1 MQLLN
6 CLKVLLNEDTGG
18 LKGPPEAMQISRLM
32 AKFSKKIVSKSLY
45 VFILKESTPHL
56 LNIFM
61 DAGGWNLIYNWLK
74 DAVETDNIVL
84 IQDLLTIFH
93 IVPVTMERLKANGG
107 PKLVKK
113 LSKTHID
120 TEVKSLA
127 QQLVEKWLK
136 VVKTEQWHSMMSDK
150 ESLTKHETLDNLK
163 SETGGH
169 LILNVPK
176 IDSGVSSEPMSE
188 TSDCKTKI
196 DKSKNKCENEKVKD
210 KTKKDKINLNI
221 KTELDKNK
229 EKPKLEKVKDDSDD
243 AKEKKRRIK
252 DKNGNPFLRIIGE
265 MTDEKCDED
274 KQIENDNSNSTKHS
288 SRRKQNLKNLSSG
301 EKIIKLKLSNDS
313 KKSSDSNSSSDLKKE
328 TRPLPPPA
336 PKPKLPESKTILEKK
351 NYSIHVEKK
360 DYVGEKKPTV
370 KTFKSK
376 FRSTG
381 LEEQAPPPPHPKSKV
396 QSKKST
402 KTLSPLPSS
411 KAEKRSL
418 SPPSDSQSEKKL
430 KSSSSDIKKLP
441 PKIKESGL
449 FMDAMLNVLNSAP
462 KVTKKRKPKPD
473 VVKKNSPPP
482 AIPLSPVKSDLP
494 SPSRSPVHSPST
506 LDLDSLVLSEP
517 LTSANESPSF
527 SESITPSDYVPLST
541 ENNTSDDVIPDPEPE
556 LNVEPIVEKPPQLK
570 FYRDTLLDSTN
581 ESLNTDEPEEKVQA
595 KSPIDESTTNNC
607 NDKKSGMRSVLVYVR
622 NKSSKKSVSWKQ
634 ESDLVKVS
642 YFEHD
647 ETERVNVTKNF
658 KAMEMHERDIERQ
671 NFIAVRKLNAAD
683 NMESKTPWRYLD
695 NSLLVDIPEEPGKE
709 KIEPGSGSQEKKKQ
723 TLREQ
728 SVLQAIYFT
737 RNMIP
742 DSPEEPD
749 QMEIMVPYSEPLNI
763 PLEDMS
769 GDTAPIY
776 NYVNISW
783 PESKGDQPPVVEFP
797 IGMNNMMSMPNMMI
811 PQPQFQPQVFGGN
824 QMNWGMPPENMM
836 GMGPPANNMYIPPN
850 QMMMNNQMFM
860 GDQMQQQ
867 PQPLSLQQQPPPPL
881 QQQQQH
887 QQQQQQQ
894 QHQNHPPPVQEDQ
907 WMGPPGP
914 PMQHD
919 HHWGQQQPPP
929 NNGPPHFER
938 GGGGGGRGHTR
949 WDNPRGGNYDSYRGK
964 MNRNNQRGNRGGPY
978 NRRGGHPGNGR
989 VGGRLCKYYAKQ
1001 GFCKTTNCAFLH
1013 SKC

>member
-1 MQLLN
+1 
-6 CLKVLLNEDTGG
+6 
-18 LKGPPEAMQISRLM
+18 
-32 AKFSKKIVSKSLY
+32 
-45 VFILKESTPHL
+45 
-56 LNIFM
+56 M

-74 DAVETDNIVL
+74 DAVETDNIIL

-150 ESLTKHETLDNLK
+150 ESLTKHDTSDNLK
-163 SETGGH
+163 SEAGGN
-169 LILNVPK
+169 LIASVPI
-176 IDSGVSSEPMSE
+176 IDTGVSTDSINDST
-188 TSDCKTKI
+188 TSDSKTKI
-196 DKSKNKCENEKVKD
+196 DKPKNKCENEKVKD
-210 KTKKDKINLNI
+210 KTKKEKNILNI
-221 KTELDKNK
+221 KVDLDKNK
-229 EKPKLEKVKDDSDD
+229 EKPKPEKEKVKDDSDD
-243 AKEKKRRIK
+243 IKEKKRRIK
-252 DKNGNPFLRIIGE
+252 EKNGNPFLRIIGE
-265 MTDEKCDED
+265 MTDEKSDED
-274 KQIENDNSNSTKHS
+274 KQIENDTSNLTKHT
-288 SRRKQNLKNLSSG
+288 SRRKQNLKNISSG
-301 EKIIKLKLSNDS
+301 ERFVKLKLSNDS
-313 KKSSDSNSSSDLKKE
+313 KKSSDPNSSSDIKKE
-328 TRPLPPPA
+328 SRPLPPPVS
-336 PKPKLPESKTILEKK
+336 KPKLPESKTILEKK

-360 DYVGEKKPTV
+360 EYVGEKKPTV

-381 LEEQAPPPPHPKSKV
+381 LEEQAPPPPHPKSKT

-402 KTLSPLPSS
+402 KSLSPLPLS
-411 KAEKRSL
+411 KPEKRSL
-418 SPPSDSQSEKKL
+418 SPPSDSLSEKKL
-430 KSSSSDIKKLP
+430 KSSPSDTKKLP

-462 KVTKKRKPKPD
+462 KVTKKPKRKPKPD
-473 VVKKNSPPP
+473 VIKKDQDSPPSS
-482 AIPLSPVKSDLP
+482 IPLSPVKPDLS
-494 SPSRSPVHSPST
+494 SPPRSPVHSPST
-506 LDLDSLVLSEP
+506 LDLDSLVLP
-517 LTSANESPSF
+517 QPMTNADESLSF
-527 SESITPSDYVPLST
+527 SESVTPSDYVPLSA
-541 ENNTSDDVIPDPEPE
+541 ENTASHDVIPDPEPE

-581 ESLNTDEPEEKVQA
+581 ESLNTDEPEEKIQV

-607 NDKKSGMRSVLVYVR
+607 NDNKSGMRSVLVYVR

-634 ESDLVKVS
+634 ENDLVKVS

-658 KAMEMHERDIERQ
+658 KAMEMHERDVERQ

-695 NSLLVDIPEEPGKE
+695 DSLLVDLPEELGKE
-709 KIEPGSGSQEKKKQ
+709 KLEHGSGSQEKKKQ

-737 RNMIP
+737 RNMVP

-749 QMEIMVPYSEPLNI
+749 QMEIVPYSEPLNI

-776 NYVNISW
+776 NYVSISW
-783 PESKGDQPPVVEFP
+783 PESKGDQPPIVEFP
-797 IGMNNMMSMPNMMI
+797 IGMNNIMPMPNMMI
-811 PQPQFQPQVFGGN
+811 PQPQFPVFGGN

-860 GDQMQQQ
+860 GDQMPQQ
-867 PQPLSLQQQPPPPL
+867 PQPLSLQQQPQPPPL
-881 QQQQQH
+881 QQQQQ
-887 QQQQQQQ
+887 QQQQQ
-894 QHQNHPPPVQEDQ
+894 QHPPVQEDQ
-907 WMGPPGP
+907 WMGPTGP

-919 HHWGQQQPPP
+919 QHWGQQQPPP

-938 GGGGGGRGHTR
+938 GGGGRGHTR

-964 MNRNNQRGNRGGPY
+964 INRNNQRGNRGGPY

-1001 GFCKTTNCAFLH
+1001 GFCKTSNCAFLH